1 MNIISHYS
9 NKEVS
14 FRYRGKNLSFFL
26 SQALFSS
33 YDIDKGTRL
42 LLKTLAE
49 NPPCSFKTVL
59 DAGCGT
65 GVLGIAVK
73 AADPDT
79 EVTMQDRDCLAVRFA
94 GINAE
99 KNGISGAE
107 TMAALAFDNLSGR
120 KYDLVLSNL
129 PAKAGRPV
137 LEHFILRSLEVLSDR
152 GCCAIVVVDPL
163 KDAVGEMLASSTAAV
178 TYSESNEDYTV
189 FHYKNTVPYGNC
201 ENGERHGLSLYIRS
215 ESEFSM
221 DGISYRLK
229 TAYNIPGFDTVPYS
243 ASILRKTAA
252 KHHSRGTMFVWNP
265 EQGHIPMIF
274 LSQEKQDISHIVLAS
289 RDVLQ
294 VEISALNC
302 MAVSGAPDI
311 IKVPEYDAMAAVE
324 STNRKYNWIII
335 NTASIH
341 DGKILKRILDK
352 GPIILEE
359 DGFIAFTGK
368 SSLLS
373 DIQEGNR
380 KLRKIG
386 TKKHKGFRM
395 LLFQNSNQTLYH

>member
-1 MNIISHYS
+1 MNIISLYS

-33 YDIDKGTRL
+33 YDVDKGTRL

-49 NPPCSFKTVL
+49 NPPCSFRTVL

-79 EVTMQDRDCLAVRFA
+79 EVTMQDRDCLAARFA

-99 KNGISGAE
+99 KNGINDAE
-107 TMAALAFDNLSGR
+107 TMAALAFGNLSGR

-152 GCCAIVVVDPL
+152 GCCAVVVVDPL
-163 KDAVGEMLASSTAAV
+163 KEAVGEMLASSTAAV

-189 FHYKNTVPYGNC
+189 FHYRNTARPGTF
-201 ENGERHGLSLYIRS
+201 ENGEQHGLSPYIRS

-229 TAYNIPGFDTVPYS
+229 TAYNIPGFDTIPYS

-252 KHHSRGTMFVWNP
+252 KHHPRGTMFVWNP
-265 EQGHIPMIF
+265 EQGHIPLIF
-274 LSQEKQDISHIVLAS
+274 LSQKEQDLSGIVLAS

-302 MAVSGAPDI
+302 AAVPGAPGI
-311 IKVPEYDAMAAVE
+311 IKVPESDALTAIE
-324 STNRKYNWIII
+324 STKRKYNWIII
-335 NTASIH
+335 NTVSIH
-341 DGKILKRILDK
+341 DGKRLKE
-352 GPIILEE
+352 ILEKSSGLLE
-359 DGFIAFTGK
+359 KDGFIAFTGK

-373 DIQEGNR
+373 DIQAGSR
-380 KLRKIG
+380 KLRKTG
-386 TKKHKGFRM
+386 MKKHKGFRM